1 METVAGRRGL
11 HSTWRLA
18 SRTFSRRLNLSAMC
32 ASPHV
37 YDAQAAGDCMA
48 DIQLTLSSCGNTG
61 VQVPVCA
68 SMCTGTAAP
77 GASCAMNWDCAS
89 SDAGT
94 AVCELAMGDTS
105 ATNSCKL
112 EVHATVGDSCNQTCA
127 ASSDGNGT
135 ICTYLNAPST
145 SVDLECYVSDGLYC
159 APDAICRPLVGP
171 GGSCTNQT
179 ACQAGYYCDLTSSTC
194 VPNVAAGAACPRQVE
209 CSSNDYCDNNN
220 TCAPK
225 KVAGAACSGTI
236 GECERGRCDTSTL
249 VCVAGGALTVT
260 AQSCAN
266 PSLSSLN
273 TD

>member
-1 METVAGRRGL
+1 MRNQTILGLTRGALLLAAAGCARTSSPGSSSSSGPVPL
-11 HSTWRLA
+11 NQLDSEYAQAFCTGYGNCCGSKGFAFNLA
-18 SRTFSRRLNLSAMC
+18 TCIANVQSQINLSAIC

-48 DIQLTLSSCGNTG
+48 DIQSTLSSCGNTG

-159 APDAICRPLVGP
+159 APDAICRPLVGR
-171 GGSCTNQT
+171 
-179 ACQAGYYCDLTSSTC
+179 
-194 VPNVAAGAACPRQVE
+194 AAAARIKPR
-209 CSSNDYCDNNN
+209 
-220 TCAPK
+220 AKP
-225 KVAGAACSGTI
+225 GTI
-236 GECERGRCDTSTL
+236 AT
-249 VCVAGGALTVT
+249 
-260 AQSCAN
+260 
-266 PSLSSLN
+266 
-273 TD
+273 